1 MNEIQFETM
10 RAKVAVEECQKQ
22 FDAAVDFCL
31 RMADE
36 LKQARDRGWNMT
48 CPSMNLSSSAGE
60 VGRIAERLN
69 VLLDSHST
77 LKRIAG

>member
-1 MNEIQFETM
+1 MTEIQFETM
-10 RAKVAVEECQKQ
+10 RAKAAVDECQKQ

-36 LKQARDRGWNMT
+36 LKESRTRGWNMT
-48 CPSMNLSSSAGE
+48 CPSMNLASSAGE

>member
-1 MNEIQFETM
+1 MKEIKFETM
-10 RAKVAVEECQKQ
+10 RAKAAVDECQKQ

-36 LKQARDRGWNMT
+36 LKESRERGWNMA
-48 CPSMNLSSSAGE
+48 CPSMNLANAANE